1 MRRYLLFGKDIS
13 EEEHSIIYTE
23 FVAAM
28 LSALTTAGM
37 IGLYHVVFH
46 IG

>member
-1 MRRYLLFGKDIS
+1 MRRYIMFGKEIS
-13 EEEHSIIYTE
+13 EEEHSTIYTE
-23 FVAAM
+23 FVAAL

-37 IGLYHVVFH
+37 IGIYHVIFH